1 MKIVPTPL
9 EGCVIVEPDVFGDA
23 RGFFMETYRK
33 PRYIEAGL
41 EIEYVQDNY
50 SRSRQGTLRGLHYQL
65 SQPQGKL
72 VQVVQG
78 SVYDVAVDLRKW
90 SPTFGQWFAA
100 ELTEENH
107 RQLYMPPGFAHGFY
121 VQSETADF
129 FYKCTEIYN
138 PEDER
143 VLLWNDADL
152 KIDWPLSGEP
162 ILSGKDRDGIPFTQA
177 DIYESPF

>member
-9 EGCVIVEPDVFGDA
+9 EGCVIVEPDVFGDS

-33 PRYIEAGL
+33 PRYVEAGL
-41 EIEYVQDNY
+41 EIEFVQDNY

-143 VLLWNDADL
+143 VLLWNDPEL
-152 KIDWPLSGEP
+152 KIEWPLLDAP
-162 ILSGKDRDGIPFTQA
+162 ILSEKDREGTPFTQA